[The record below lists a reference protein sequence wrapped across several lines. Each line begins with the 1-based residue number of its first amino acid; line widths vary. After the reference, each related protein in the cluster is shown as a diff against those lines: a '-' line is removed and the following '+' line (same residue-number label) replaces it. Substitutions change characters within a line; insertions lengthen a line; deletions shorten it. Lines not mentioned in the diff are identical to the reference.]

1 MRFISLYTKK
11 FTISVFY
18 FKTWNSR
25 KGFKKL
31 QAQYRTERSFQND
44 LNTPEGQNPCGG
56 VRILKCAHA
65 SKF

>member
-31 QAQYRTERSFQND
+31 QAQYRTETCFS
-44 LNTPEGQNPCGG
+44 
-56 VRILKCAHA
+56 
-65 SKF
+65 